1 MGKEPR
7 RDPGTTMAGQIRRYR
22 KERGMTQS
30 GLAESAD
37 LSTDM
42 ISRVERGIVRPS
54 LGTVIR
60 ISETL
65 EVPLSVLFG
74 GRPLDPEGTM
84 RRERRLLEALQLL
97 TNVETDDLPWIVG
110 LIRSALR
117 K

>member
-1 MGKEPR
+1 MGKETR

-42 ISRVERGIVRPS
+42 ISRV
-54 LGTVIR
+54 
-60 ISETL
+60 
-65 EVPLSVLFG
+65 VLFG

-97 TNVETDDLPWIVG
+97 TNVETDDLPWILG
-110 LIRSALR
+110 LLRSALR
-117 K
+117 R

>member
-42 ISRVERGIVRPS
+42 ISRP
-54 LGTVIR
+54 T
-60 ISETL
+60 
-65 EVPLSVLFG
+65 F
-74 GRPLDPEGTM
+74 
-84 RRERRLLEALQLL
+84 RR
-97 TNVETDDLPWIVG
+97 T
-110 LIRSALR
+110 
-117 K
+117 